1 MTITLKLYPILI
13 SQCFGSNPS
22 CWQFE
27 NLKHLRNL
35 KKWHKFIK
43 RSQILLRFEYNIHW
57 GLKPYWTLSAVWIG
71 RLIKTEQIDGTYK
84 DGLEKYFQHKKE
96 RHAINHFN
104 LLFRVYHVCYT
115 LTYCYWF
122 TRRCVEW
129 VRSFLK
135 YFQKG
140 GGGYCDFEVVMIF
153 YVFFISRELHSNN
166 IFFQHFLYL
175 TSI

>member
-1 MTITLKLYPILI
+1 MYPILI
-13 SQCFGSNPS
+13 SLCFGINPS

-84 DGLEKYFQHKKE
+84 DGLQKYFQHKKE
-96 RHAINHFN
+96 RHMPWIILIYYLEFIMFA
-104 LLFRVYHVCYT
+104 T
-115 LTYCYWF
+115 LWLTVIDLHIDVWSGLEAF
-122 TRRCVEW
+122 WSISKREGEGTVI
-129 VRSFLK
+129 LK
-135 YFQKG
+135 
-140 GGGYCDFEVVMIF
+140 
-153 YVFFISRELHSNN
+153 
-166 IFFQHFLYL
+166 
-175 TSI
+175 